1 MRLRSIKLLM
11 TGLQLPPFLPAMSD
25 THRISPST
33 PMGEVEHTTIL
44 SHDIGHLFSN
54 EDYSDV
60 TLVVENHRFHA
71 HRVIL
76 AARCQYFR
84 ALFYGGL
91 RESDPDCCEIELQD
105 TTAQAFEALL
115 KYIYT
120 GCLNLLDLKEDHLL
134 DILGLAH
141 QYGFTELEA
150 SISDYLRA
158 ILSIHNV
165 CLIYDVASLYSLGA
179 LKETCYHFMD
189 HYATEVMHSET
200 FLTLSKGALKEVI
213 SRNSFYASEID
224 IFRAVQQWVHANKD
238 VPHKEIVDAIRLPL
252 MSRQELLY
260 TVRPSNLLC
269 ADAILDAF
277 KTKEECRSADLNYR
291 GVLIPEENVATAKH
305 GAAVV
310 KGEMRSSLLDGDC
323 QNYDLDRGFTRHPI
337 EDVHCEGIVITLGKP
352 TIINTIRLLLWDRD
366 TRSYS
371 YYIETSVDEKD
382 WIKIIDHSKY
392 LCRSWQT
399 LHFQS
404 RVCKYIRIVGV
415 HNTVNKVF
423 HLVSFEAFHT
433 TRVFQLDDGLIVPQQ
448 NVATIKASASVIEGV
463 SRSRNALLNGDTK
476 NYDWDSGY
484 TCHQLGSGSIIVQLA
499 QPYVL
504 GSIRLLLWD
513 CDTRTYSYFV
523 DVSTDNQSWIRV
535 ADKTKEACRSWQTL
549 YFPRRPVTFIRIVG
563 VRNTANEVFHC
574 VHFECPAQNSE
585 ENESH
590 SSDMDEDSCALS
602 TQAGSIRLSSSTSN
616 NPHPPHSTSQQ
627 SPTTPSSTRSSPTSS
642 VGRASPRF

>member
-1 MRLRSIKLLM
+1 
-11 TGLQLPPFLPAMSD
+11 MSD
-25 THRISPST
+25 THRISPTT

-54 EDYSDV
+54 EEYSDI
-60 TLVVENHRFHA
+60 TLVVESHKFHA

-91 RESDPDCCEIELQD
+91 RESDPECSEIELQD
-105 TTAQAFEALL
+105 TTAHAFEALL

-120 GCLNLLDLKEDHLL
+120 GCLNLLDLKEDNLL

-141 QYGFTELEA
+141 QYGFSELEA

-165 CLIYDVASLYSLGA
+165 CLIYDVASLYSLAA
-179 LKETCYHFMD
+179 LKETCYQFMD
-189 HYATEVMHSET
+189 RYATEVMNSET
-200 FLTLSKGALKEVI
+200 FLTLSKAALKEVI
-213 SRNSFYASEID
+213 SRNSFYATEID
-224 IFRAVQQWVHANKD
+224 IFRAVQRWVQANKD
-238 VPHKEIVDAIRLPL
+238 VTLKEIVDSIRLPL

-269 ADAILDAF
+269 ADSILDAF

-291 GVLIPEENVATAKH
+291 GVLIPEENVGTAKH
-305 GAAVV
+305 GASVV

-337 EDVHCEGIVITLGKP
+337 EDVHNDGIVITLGKP
-352 TIINTIRLLLWDRD
+352 TIVNTIRLLLWDRD

-371 YYIETSVDEKD
+371 YFIEASVDEKD
-382 WIKIIDHSKY
+382 WVKIIDHSSF

-399 LHFQS
+399 LHFAS
-404 RVCKYIRIVGV
+404 RVCRYIRIVGV

-433 TRVFQLDDGLIVPQQ
+433 TRIFQLDSGLIVPQQ

-484 TCHQLGSGSIIVQLA
+484 TCHQLGSGSIVVQLA
-499 QPYVL
+499 QPYVI

-513 CDTRTYSYFV
+513 CDARTYSYLV
-523 DVSTDNQSWIRV
+523 DVSTDNQTWIRV
-535 ADKTKEACRSWQTL
+535 ADKTKENCRSWQTL
-549 YFPRRPVTFIRIVG
+549 YFQRRPVTFIKIVG
-563 VRNTANEVFHC
+563 TRNTANEVFHC
-574 VHFECPAQNSE
+574 VHFECPAQNIDGSDT
-585 ENESH
+585 H
-590 SSDMDEDSCALS
+590 SSDLEDDNGSATPTQS
-602 TQAGSIRLSSSTSN
+602 TSLRLSHPATSN
-616 NPHPPHSTSQQ
+616 SNNLNCPARSMSQQ
-627 SPTTPSSTRSSPTSS
+627 SPTTPSSTRSSPTTSS
-642 VGRASPRF
+642 NGAAPRF